1 MQKRKSSSANL
12 IPKSEFEFTFF
23 NSDNGK
29 WKHGFIGFGVIM
41 VTGIGWIIHNNTKTE
56 KTRKRKHKK
65 QNKN

>member
-41 VTGIGWIIHNNTKTE
+41 VTGVG
-56 KTRKRKHKK
+56 
-65 QNKN
+65 

>member
-29 WKHGFIGFGVIM
+29 WKHCFIGVRCNYGNWSWM
-41 VTGIGWIIHNNTKTE
+41 DYL
-56 KTRKRKHKK
+56 
-65 QNKN
+65 